1 RLSLCV
7 WSRDPRHYHTTP
19 GGDPRRWSRRTL
31 RASGGRTSAEPGKD
45 SSEAAGLEGGGAS
58 PAPGSV
64 QNPSAS
70 GAAGGALGAIP
81 PDRPLEPLGER
92 RPGVESELPGGP
104 RRVQG
109 SARLP
114 VRPTRVPDQAP
125 PEPDQP
131 RDLLRQ
137 LLDRDLEAGAEIHG
151 VGL

>member
-1 RLSLCV
+1 SSRNRVPNPPQRITTFTSGPVSGVRPFLPIRLHATRLSLCV

-109 SARLP
+109 S
-114 VRPTRVPDQAP
+114 
-125 PEPDQP
+125 
-131 RDLLRQ
+131 
-137 LLDRDLEAGAEIHG
+137 
-151 VGL
+151 